1 MEKPLRKVRSGF
13 EKFRFPGCAFPG
25 NSGANSSLS
34 AWADSQ
40 CVRKLGANRYAN
52 GYSSV
57 SILRQIQENGT
68 LPSINNRVTIMTAP
82 STHCPWGGASRSEFK

>member
-1 MEKPLRKVRSGF
+1 MPEQSVNFLNMMCS
-13 EKFRFPGCAFPG
+13 
-25 NSGANSSLS
+25 NSSLS

-57 SILRQIQENGT
+57 SILRHIQGNET
-68 LPSINNRVTIMTAP
+68 LPSINNRVTTPAAP
-82 STHCPWGGASRSEFK
+82 GTHCPWGGASRSEFK